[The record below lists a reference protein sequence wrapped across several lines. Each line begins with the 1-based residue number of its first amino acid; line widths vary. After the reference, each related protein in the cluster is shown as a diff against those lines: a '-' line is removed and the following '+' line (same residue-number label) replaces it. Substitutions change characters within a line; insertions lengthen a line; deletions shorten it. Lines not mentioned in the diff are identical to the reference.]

1 MRVPALPTAL
11 QRGGLRF
18 GTRAVLQVWRSRK
31 EPAAIAGA
39 ARKIW
44 NRSRNMQFVS
54 AEEKATM
61 ERKREELYK
70 AQIDVQ
76 DRIRKAAALGD
87 LSENAEYHFA
97 KEENRSIQKE
107 LVDLENKLRNLAVV
121 SNEHVPEDMVFLG
134 HTVRLLDLDDDS
146 EQLVRL
152 VGEAV
157 PPAADSD
164 VLPVSA
170 NSPMGEALMKAKIGD
185 TVKVKAPRGTMEFKI
200 LEII

>member
-1 MRVPALPTAL
+1 
-11 QRGGLRF
+11 
-18 GTRAVLQVWRSRK
+18 
-31 EPAAIAGA
+31 
-39 ARKIW
+39 
-44 NRSRNMQFVS
+44 MQFVS

-76 DRIRKAAALGD
+76 DRIRKAASLGD

-200 LEII
+200 MEIL